1 MIGRII
7 RSLVL
12 AGLMLGLLSNPLAG
26 SAQST
31 PPPPDELEAAI
42 RSAVLNAFSEA
53 PKDIA
58 AALPAELLVD
68 NIQYSEDMRWAV
80 VWLAGFDSESGE
92 VIATEPGAAI
102 ARNRFGKLLDS
113 EAWGVTFPV
122 EANWETLLEALPDE
136 IGGSDLE
143 LRYLETSAITPKA
156 LTLPLRGYKLPWA
169 AGLGKRV
176 TNTIGHVYP
185 VSGGLTSCPNAC
197 RYAYD
202 FADGTMFPLLAAK
215 GGIVKDLHD
224 TCGNGSTTCTN
235 YLVLEDQS
243 TSPTTYQIYFHL
255 AYNSIPN
262 ELQKG
267 VLVRQ
272 GQYVGDV
279 DDTGYSTGHHLHYHV
294 TDNLYY
300 YLSNGQSLPWGI
312 SVDIR
317 FDDVA
322 ENDGTPR
329 TKAEALEYPELG
341 DEYREDN
348 VYISGNVGTNPPTGQ
363 LNAPAEWSTFTDTT
377 FTLSG
382 VASDDRAISRVQIL
396 ANIGAGWKDIGSA
409 DYANGAFSKTLSLC
423 GTTIPRGP
431 FGLAVR
437 IWDREGNRAAEYTG
451 LRQLFN
457 NAACEG
463 VPTAPVPV
471 CTPASNQVALYSDVN
486 YTGTCQKFSAGEY
499 NNAQLGSVGD
509 NNTASVQVGADV
521 CAVLYED
528 ALDMQNAY
536 QFGRME
542 TLKDSDANLA
552 DNRMGADML
561 SALAVHTC
569 SGVDEPFLTFP
580 GNLVDSDNDSRA
592 GNPAGPSAVDSLVLA
607 WTGGEGAD
615 GFTSSLR
622 KDGVSYKSMTQQN
635 THTWSVGTLPAGSYQ
650 WTVTAV
656 GAYSNDTVLSFN
668 VSVASLPTTGST
680 SAPVNYDFEAGA
692 SNWTGS
698 GLWGH
703 VTLDKPYRG
712 ATGTWLFSNGMD
724 YNDST
729 YRAGDLTSPPIT
741 LPSGSTYYLRFRS
754 WSDVEGALAAG
765 STFATTLW
773 DQRRVQISTDGGATF
788 SDLYQMNSDVQN
800 SIWLDSPAI
809 NLGAYAGKIV
819 RIRFH
824 FDSVDRLNNN
834 KLGWAVDDVQIN
846 TTGPASCAFD
856 NNNTAATAASI
867 AIGQTITGSLICPA
881 GDWDYY
887 KFSGTGGQT
896 IIVDV
901 DAKILNLDPPSE
913 LDSLIEVI
921 GTNQKDVLAT
931 NDDEVYGTVQDSKLE
946 FILPATG
953 TYYIRVRPWDYPGA
967 GSMNHLYN
975 LKLSA
980 KVVSITRPTISI
992 SKPTSSGALP
1002 VVPFIVEAQAQDP
1015 LGSGVRQVDFYWHSA
1030 DWVNGNWVKFVTDAT
1045 ISDGWWGIF
1054 TPSGDTTGSAFYY
1067 MATNNSGGTAGALMT
1082 GLKPDSDIPVSAL
1095 QGLPGSVE
1103 STAVQL
1109 TWTASDA
1116 GGIERFDLQTRV
1128 GTSAWTN
1135 WSGNPIPG
1143 SARSTWFLA
1152 APGTY
1157 QFRLRAVDFAGHE
1170 EAYPAEAE
1178 ASVTL
1183 LGTCAADAYD
1193 AADGAFG
1200 SAVPLPLGTPQL
1212 HTLCQNDADWVSFNA
1227 QQGQP
1232 LLLMFRSLGGGAAV
1246 RVVIF
1251 DGAGQQVGG
1260 GSATALGSGLAMR
1273 FDPPASGN
1281 YRMMISAL
1289 DAGLYGSAVQYSVWV
1304 GPGNWLHLPVINR

>member
-12 AGLMLGLLSNPLAG
+12 AGVLLGMLSTPLTG

-31 PPPPDELEAAI
+31 PPPPEELEAVI
-42 RSAVLNAFSEA
+42 RSAVLNAFTEA

-68 NIQYSEDMRWAV
+68 NIIYSDDMRWAV
-80 VWLAGFDSESGE
+80 VWLAQIDDETGE
-92 VIATEPGAAI
+92 VIATEPGAAV

-113 EAWGVTFPV
+113 QSWGVTFPV
-122 EANWETLLEALPDE
+122 DANWETLLEALPDE
-136 IGGSDLE
+136 VGGGDLDA
-143 LRYLETSAITPKA
+143 RYLEPAAATPKA
-156 LTLPLRGYKLPWA
+156 LSLPLRGYKLPWS
-169 AGLGKRV
+169 AGLGKRM
-176 TNTIGHVYP
+176 TNSIGHVYS
-185 VSGGLTSCPNAC
+185 VSGGFASCPNAC

-202 FADGTMFPLLAAK
+202 FADGTMFPILAAK
-215 GGIVKDLHD
+215 GGIVKDFHD
-224 TCGNGSTTCTN
+224 ACANGSTTCTN

-255 AYNSIPN
+255 ANNSIPDDI
-262 ELQKG
+262 QKG

-272 GQYVGDV
+272 GQFLGDV
-279 DDTGYSTGHHLHYHV
+279 DDTGVSTAHHLHYHV

-300 YLSNGQSLPWGI
+300 YLSNGQALPWGI

-329 TKAEALEYPELG
+329 TKAEALEYPALG
-341 DEYREDN
+341 DDYRENN
-348 VYISGNVGTNPPTGQ
+348 VYVSGNVGTNPPSGQ
-363 LNAPAEWSTFTDTT
+363 LDAPAAWSTLNDTT

-382 VASDDRAISRVQIL
+382 LASDDRAISRVQIL
-396 ANIGAGWKDIGSA
+396 ANTGSGWKDIGSA
-409 DYANGAFSKTLSLC
+409 DYANGTFSKNLSLC
-423 GTTIPRGP
+423 GATIPRGP

-451 LRQLFN
+451 PRQLFN

-463 VPTAPVPV
+463 APSAPVPV
-471 CTPASNQVALYSDVN
+471 CTPASNQVALYSEPN
-486 YTGTCQKFSAGEY
+486 FMGSCQKFSAGEY
-499 NNAQLGSVGD
+499 NNAQLGSVGN

-528 ALDMQNAY
+528 VLDLLNAY
-536 QFGRME
+536 QSGRVE
-542 TLKDSDANLA
+542 TLKSSDANLA
-552 DNRMGADML
+552 DNRIGADST
-561 SALAVHTC
+561 SALVVSAC

-580 GNLVDSDNDSRA
+580 GNWVDSDNDSRA
-592 GNPAGPSAVDSLVLA
+592 GNPAGPTSVDSLVLA

-615 GFTSSLR
+615 GFTANLTRNGSA
-622 KDGVSYKSMTQQN
+622 YKSMTQQN
-635 THTWSVGTLPAGSYQ
+635 TNTWSVGTLPAGSYS

-656 GAYSNDTVLSFN
+656 GKNTNGTTLNIN
-668 VSVASLPTTGST
+668 VSAATLPTTGSA
-680 SAPVNYDFEAGA
+680 SAPVTYDFEAGS

-712 ATGTWLFSNGMD
+712 ATGSWLFSNGID
-724 YNDST
+724 FNDST
-729 YRAGDLTSPPIT
+729 YRAGDLTSPPIQ

-754 WSDVEGALAAG
+754 YSDVEGASMVG
-765 STFATTLW
+765 STFATPWW
-773 DQRRVQISTDGGATF
+773 DQRRVQISTDGGSTF
-788 SDLYQMNSDVQN
+788 TDLYQMNSDVQN
-800 SIWLDSPAI
+800 AIWLDSPVI
-809 NLGAYAGKIV
+809 SLGAYAGQTV

-824 FDSVDRLNNN
+824 FDSVDRLNNA
-834 KLGWAVDDVQIN
+834 KLGWAVDDVSISA
-846 TTGPASCAFD
+846 TGPAGCAAD
-856 NNNTAATAASI
+856 NNNTAATATTISV
-867 AIGQTITGSLICPA
+867 GQTLTGLLICPS

-887 KFSGTGGQT
+887 KFSGVGGQT
-896 IIVDV
+896 VIVDV
-901 DAKILNLDPPSE
+901 DAKTLNINPASA

-921 GTNQKDVLAT
+921 DTNQKDVLAA
-931 NDDEVYGTVQDSKLE
+931 NDDEVFGTVQDSKLE
-946 FILPATG
+946 LILPKTG

-975 LKLSA
+975 LSLSA
-980 KVVSITRPTISI
+980 KVVTITRPTISI
-992 SKPTSSGALP
+992 SRPANGGYLP

-1015 LGSGVRQVDFYWHSA
+1015 QGSGVRQVDFFWHSP
-1030 DWVNGNWVKFVTDAT
+1030 DWTNGSWVKFATDTT

-1067 MATNNSGGTAGALMT
+1067 MATNNSGGTAGALLT
-1082 GLKPDSDIPVSAL
+1082 GLKPDEDVPVSAL

-1116 GGIERFDLQTRV
+1116 GGMDHFDLQSRV
-1128 GTSAWTN
+1128 GTGAWTN

-1143 SARSTWFLA
+1143 SARSTWFMA
-1152 APGTY
+1152 APGPY
-1157 QFRLRAVDFAGHE
+1157 QFRLRAVDQAGHE
-1170 EAYPAEAE
+1170 EAYPADAE

-1183 LGTCAADAYD
+1183 LGHCTADSYD
-1193 AADGAFG
+1193 AADGTFG
-1200 SAVPLPLGTPQL
+1200 SAVPLPPQTTQI
-1212 HTLCQNDADWVSFNA
+1212 HTLCQNDTDWVSFNA

-1232 LLLMFRSLGGGAAV
+1232 LLLMFQSLGGGAAV
-1246 RVVIF
+1246 RASIF

-1260 GSATALGSGLAMR
+1260 GSAVSAGDSLSMR
-1273 FDPPASGN
+1273 FDPPATGN
-1281 YRMMISAL
+1281 YRMEIRAFN
-1289 DAGLYGSAVQYSVWV
+1289 AALYGNAVKYSVWV
-1304 GPGNWLHLPVINR
+1304 GPGHWYYMPLMSR